1 MLQYLEMCT
10 QIMCTSALQPYPAF
24 FSHFLHIL
32 QLLLLHHCQC
42 YHIWKCAHRPCIYQH
57 LDDIPHFFLHFCI
70 FYIYVSSLI
79 ANVTI
84 FGNVGTHHV
93 HISPPTS
100 LLIFSDFLHILQL
113 FFLHDCQYY
122 YTWKCVHRPCAHQP
136 SNLILL
142 FFLIFCIFYSYISF
156 MIANVPMFGNSCT
169 DRVYISLPTSSLI
182 FFLIFRI
189 FYSCVS
195 SLIAKVIIFRNVC
208 TDHVCISP
216 PTSSLILF

>member
-1 MLQYLEMCT
+1 MDLWSPPGLHLE
-10 QIMCTSALQPYPAF
+10 SVGEGK
-24 FSHFLHIL
+24 LH
-32 QLLLLHHCQC
+32 QLCFISDCQC
-42 YHIWKCAHRPCIYQH
+42 YHIWKYAHRPCIYQ
-57 LDDIPHFFLHFCI
+57 L
-70 FYIYVSSLI
+70 SNLI
-79 ANVTI
+79 RL
-84 FGNVGTHHV
+84 F
-93 HISPPTS
+93 
-100 LLIFSDFLHILQL
+100 FSDFLHILQL

-122 YTWKCVHRPCAHQP
+122 YIWKCVHRPCAHEP

-169 DRVYISLPTSSLI
+169 DHVYISLPTSSLI